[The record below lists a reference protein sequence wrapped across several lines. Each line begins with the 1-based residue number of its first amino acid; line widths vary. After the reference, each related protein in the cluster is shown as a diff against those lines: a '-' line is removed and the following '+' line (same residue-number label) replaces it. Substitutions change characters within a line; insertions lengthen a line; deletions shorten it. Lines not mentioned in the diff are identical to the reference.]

1 MKNFAY
7 YVDGALSKLICFF
20 MGAAIAGYYVRGL
33 IALFAFALTFSLCVS
48 ELYMHVLYGR
58 KSKKDTAAAD
68 AVKAEFCYNSDRYA
82 IDYFAAALTKK
93 RTVRREDEFLGVGE
107 VALFCRLKPSSP
119 APDYIV
125 DSAATAASR
134 GYKRAVIAAFVRS
147 TEAQSVAGEIG
158 YIDVRILDG
167 EETARLLKS
176 LNALPKIQPKAK
188 ARKSVKAVFAAALS
202 KPRANAYL
210 FAAVLTFVFSRF
222 VRHSIY
228 YIVAAATL
236 LALSFAARFIRVG
249 NDGRDKGKTRA

>member
-1 MKNFAY
+1 M
-7 YVDGALSKLICFF
+7 
-20 MGAAIAGYYVRGL
+20 
-33 IALFAFALTFSLCVS
+33 
-48 ELYMHVLYGR
+48 
-58 KSKKDTAAAD
+58 
-68 AVKAEFCYNSDRYA
+68 
-82 IDYFAAALTKK
+82 
-93 RTVRREDEFLGVGE
+93 
-107 VALFCRLKPSSP
+107 
-119 APDYIV
+119 

-134 GYKRAVIAAFVRS
+134 GYKCAVIAAFVRS
-147 TEAQSVAGEIG
+147 SEVQSVAGEIG

-188 ARKSVKAVFAAALS
+188 ARKSAAALS

-228 YIVAAATL
+228 YIVAAAAL

-249 NDGRDKGKTRA
+249 TAGRDKGKTRA

>member
-1 MKNFAY
+1 M
-7 YVDGALSKLICFF
+7 
-20 MGAAIAGYYVRGL
+20 
-33 IALFAFALTFSLCVS
+33 
-48 ELYMHVLYGR
+48 
-58 KSKKDTAAAD
+58 
-68 AVKAEFCYNSDRYA
+68 
-82 IDYFAAALTKK
+82 
-93 RTVRREDEFLGVGE
+93 
-107 VALFCRLKPSSP
+107 
-119 APDYIV
+119 

-147 TEAQSVAGEIG
+147 SEAQSVAGEIG

-176 LNALPKIQPKAK
+176 LNA
-188 ARKSVKAVFAAALS
+188 
-202 KPRANAYL
+202 ANAYL

-228 YIVAAATL
+228 YIVAAAAL